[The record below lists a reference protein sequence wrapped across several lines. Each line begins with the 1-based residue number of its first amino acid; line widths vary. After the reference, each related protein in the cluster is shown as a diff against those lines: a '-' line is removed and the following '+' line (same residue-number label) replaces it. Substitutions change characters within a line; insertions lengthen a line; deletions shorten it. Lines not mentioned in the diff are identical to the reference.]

1 MQPITRLVRRVRAYL
16 SACGSDQRHVLIG
29 VIALG
34 TAVVVAVAAGALYL
48 HPPQQRRVVF
58 ETTDA
63 AALRSGEEVRVAGTP
78 AGKVSDVRLLPDH
91 VEVVLAV
98 DNSIFL
104 GAETAVDIRMLTA
117 VGGYYVA
124 LVSTGDAALGN
135 RTIPATRVHLP
146 YRLPELLDDAPPKIA
161 DLDAP
166 TIGADLDK
174 AAAALEANPGSVKS
188 MIDSV
193 QALAGVLEHQRDQVG
208 TSLAVTQE
216 YLGKFSD
223 QRDVLFTMLRKA
235 AIVLRVLEDT
245 HVEFAYAYD
254 GLAQIFSKVKVL
266 TTFYSNHRDEL
277 YGAVRQLDAAAR
289 SVDTDLPGLIGQVQT
304 FINYLQ
310 SLLGP
315 DGVRLAGGDQVLA
328 TDLCVPIPGRS
339 C

>member
-16 SACGSDQRHVLIG
+16 SSRSSDQRHVLIG
-29 VIALG
+29 VIAVG
-34 TAVVVAVAAGALYL
+34 TAVVVAVSAGALYVHPL
-48 HPPQQRRVVF
+48 HQQQVVF

-63 AALRSGEEVRVAGTP
+63 AALRSGEEVRVAGIP
-78 AGKVSDVRLLPDH
+78 AGKVSAVRLRPDH
-91 VEVVLAV
+91 VEVALSV

-104 GAETAVDIRMLTA
+104 GTDTAVDIRMLTA

-124 LVSTGDAALGN
+124 LVSAGDAPLGS
-135 RTIPATRVHLP
+135 RTIPAARVQLP
-146 YRLPELLDDAPPKIA
+146 YRLPELLDDAPQKIA
-161 DLDAP
+161 GLDAP
-166 TIGADLDK
+166 AIGDGLDK
-174 AAAALEANPGSVKS
+174 AATALEENPGSVKS

-208 TSLAVTQE
+208 TSLSVTQE
-216 YLGKFSD
+216 YLSKFSD
-223 QRDVLFTMLRKA
+223 QRDVLFNMLRKA
-235 AIVLRVLEDT
+235 AIVLRVLDDT
-245 HVEFAYAYD
+245 HVEFAYAYE
-254 GLAQIFSKVKVL
+254 GLAHVFTKVKTL
-266 TTFYSNHRDEL
+266 TNFYSNHRDEV
-277 YGAVRQLDAAAR
+277 YNAVQQLDTAAHG
-289 SVDTDLPGLIGQVQT
+289 VNTDLPGLIGRLQT